1 MIEVLSSFSCTT
13 HTFFVAVDIMDRYFA
28 RSSGK
33 QTRDIHLIGVT
44 CMLIASKLE
53 EIIPFKVK
61 TVVQKMTHGKIPAK
75 DILKCEFDIL
85 TTLDFKFIDSPN
97 LFAVIEIL
105 LVKLDLHK
113 TPMIDDIFKVSTY
126 ISKMILHDYSL
137 ITRFETKYLAS
148 SCIYITFKII
158 EQVCAGFR
166 TKQYVDVLKTTLSLK
181 EQKFY
186 NSSELILALAKNFER
201 VFSFA
206 KNLMKFDSFS
216 LDKKNQ
222 YFSDENGHYKLKIQK
237 ENLPTKKTEKT
248 SRRKDKPEAQNTLK
262 EAADQNKPTTKKE
275 AERAKAESKKA
286 QVYHSK
292 NDPTRQKNNENL
304 LLAKNMNSQL
314 PGRYS
319 GNMALSYKNMNLNG
333 TLGKLPKAG
342 TLGRMPLTGNLGQG
356 GKMQKGG
363 LIAKKKGSLK
373 ENALKRF

>member
-13 HTFFVAVDIMDRYFA
+13 HTFFVAVDIMDKYFA
-28 RSSGK
+28 YSNGK

-75 DILKCEFDIL
+75 EILKMEFDIL
-85 TTLDFKFIDSPN
+85 TALNFRFIDSPN

-113 TPMIDDIFKVSTY
+113 TPMIKDIFKVSTY

-166 TKQYVDVLKTTLSLK
+166 TKQYVDVLKTTLNLK

-222 YFSDENGHYKLKIQK
+222 YFSDENGKYLLRPQR
-237 ENLPTKKTEKT
+237 EGQGSKKSGTG
-248 SRRKDKPEAQNTLK
+248 SRRKDKTDASNALKQLPE
-262 EAADQNKPTTKKE
+262 DTKNRMKVE
-275 AERAKAESKKA
+275 LSMPRAKQPLKGLNSSLGTAPGKQPGLSL
-286 QVYHSK
+286 K
-292 NDPTRQKNNENL
+292 NNNVRVKNNENWL
-304 LLAKNMNSQL
+304 QAKN
-314 PGRYS
+314 
-319 GNMALSYKNMNLNG
+319 GNG
-333 TLGKLPKAG
+333 
-342 TLGRMPLTGNLGQG
+342 PLAAKRAKVEPHKSKQG
-356 GKMQKGG
+356 F
-363 LIAKKKGSLK
+363 LK
-373 ENALKRF
+373 ENEPKPIWQEKKRY